1 MASRQGRIPQGLR
14 QQYARGVV
22 LATNTRARRFVEQC
36 GAVLV
41 EERPTGSIV
50 EVVYRTRVVKRVVPD
65 AAGWCVPRHAARR
78 AAVP

>member
-1 MASRQGRIPQGLR
+1 MASKQGRIPKGLR

-41 EERPTGSIV
+41 EERPNGSIV
-50 EVVYRTRVVKRVVPD
+50 EVV
-65 AAGWCVPRHAARR
+65 
-78 AAVP
+78 